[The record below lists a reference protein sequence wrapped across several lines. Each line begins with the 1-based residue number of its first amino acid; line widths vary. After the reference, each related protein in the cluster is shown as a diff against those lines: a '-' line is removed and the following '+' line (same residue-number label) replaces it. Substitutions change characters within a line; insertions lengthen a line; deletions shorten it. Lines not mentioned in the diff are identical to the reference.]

1 MNIPVDK
8 LQAFYKV
15 EPIQKVNRV
24 PQTSSEHQNSGQDSK
39 NSLEFQKTLLQYYDM
54 KTQEFQNST
63 VQKSTA
69 YNAKAA
75 EMLFESASTVN
86 FFG

>member
-1 MNIPVDK
+1 M
-8 LQAFYKV
+8 

-69 YNAKAA
+69 YNAKAT